1 MEIRINFPPSNDKI
15 WKKNDEELEI
25 IIPKVF
31 NQRLMN
37 KLTTSELS
45 QKFDFWLHQFFIDK
59 FGEKKDSSAIKAKG
73 FSRQKR
79 PNKALEHLRK
89 RKKTVQGSLKSTS
102 KSRPKRF
109 SRRT

>member
-15 WKKNDEELEI
+15 WKKIDEELEI

-59 FGEKKDSSAIKAKG
+59 FGEKKDLSAIKAKG
-73 FSRQKR
+73 FSCQKR
-79 PNKALEHLRK
+79 PNKALEHLCK
-89 RKKTVQGSLKSTS
+89 RKKQCKAA
-102 KSRPKRF
+102 
-109 SRRT
+109 